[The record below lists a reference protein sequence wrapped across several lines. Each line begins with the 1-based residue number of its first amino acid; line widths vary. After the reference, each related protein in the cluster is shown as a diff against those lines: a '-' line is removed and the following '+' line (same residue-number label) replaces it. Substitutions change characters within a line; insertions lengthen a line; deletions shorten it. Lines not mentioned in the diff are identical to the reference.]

1 MMRSVALTRVD
12 SAFEGRAYA
21 AYGGNLHGGVPH
33 LALARRTSVA
43 HRTDLVGAAL
53 AIAGALVTVGF
64 AAPLT
69 TAESLSFRFRSSRW
83 CRRDQLLLAGQDRG
97 K

>member
-1 MMRSVALTRVD
+1 
-12 SAFEGRAYA
+12 
-21 AYGGNLHGGVPH
+21 
-33 LALARRTSVA
+33 
-43 HRTDLVGAAL
+43 
-53 AIAGALVTVGF
+53 VTVGF